1 MDLHLMLWSTD
12 TGTTFLESKIYN
24 LQVVFQAILA
34 KINYYSIFSLNFD
47 LLDLLVLQYL
57 GKKFTWKHF
66 FIVTVYVYFRTSC
79 SKNY

>member
-34 KINYYSIFSLNFD
+34 KLIIILSLNFD